1 MRGLTPIPFTKSS
14 IPRGDQAG
22 RTIPTHHL
30 RAYRLGTAAMLL
42 HLVVQGELA
51 TRCSREKK
59 TEEILPCKTLLCP
72 GLAMLRRN

>member
-42 HLVVQGELA
+42 HLVGQGELT
-51 TRCSREKK
+51 TRCSQKRIRGEF
-59 TEEILPCKTLLCP
+59 ISVGILLCP
-72 GLAMLRRN
+72 RLTMLRRN